1 MKEITF
7 LKQNAQKWENYEK
20 AISDKEPVK
29 PAQLTDMFI
38 ELTDDLSYANT
49 NYERSKTNDYVNSLA
64 SRVHHLVYK
73 NKKET
78 GNRFFKFYGFELPF
92 MFARY
97 HKYLFYSFLVTAIA
111 TLIGVLSQIYDDG
124 FVRLILGDYYVDST
138 IERIKKGNPI
148 GIYGEGN
155 QFYMFVY
162 ITINNIKVSFT
173 AFVFGLATAF
183 GTSIMLIYN
192 GIMLGC
198 FFTLF
203 YQYNVL
209 DKALK
214 VVWIHGTLE
223 ISAIIIA
230 GCAGFALGNSYIF
243 PKTHTRMQSFM
254 RGGKD
259 GLKIVIGLVPVF
271 IMAGFLE
278 SFVTRYTEMNI
289 FLSLTIIG
297 VSFIFIVGYFIA
309 YPMYLKSKY
318 QLKYD

>member
-7 LKQNAQKWENYEK
+7 LKQNAQKWEGYEK
-20 AISDKEPVK
+20 NLNEKKID
-29 PAQLTDMFI
+29 PAELTDMFV
-38 ELTDDLSYANT
+38 ELTDDLSYAST
-49 NYERSKTNDYVNSLA
+49 NYSKTNTVSYVNSLA

-78 GNRFFKFYGFELPF
+78 GNRFVKFYAYELPA
-92 MFARY
+92 MFGKY
-97 HKYLFYSFLVTAIA
+97 HSYLFYSFLVTAVA
-111 TLIGVLSQIYDDG
+111 TLVGVVSQLYDDS
-124 FVRLILGDYYVDST
+124 FVRLILGDYYVDAT
-138 IERIKKGNPI
+138 IERIRKGNPI

-155 QFYMFVY
+155 QFYMFVA
-162 ITINNIKVSFT
+162 ITVNNIKVAFT

-183 GTSIMLIYN
+183 GTSLMLIYN

-203 YQYNVL
+203 YQFNVI

-223 ISAIIIA
+223 ISAIIVA
-230 GCAGFALGNSYIF
+230 GCAGFVLGNSFIF
-243 PKTHTRMQSFM
+243 PKTHTRMHSFM
-254 RGGKD
+254 RGGRD

-278 SFVTRYTEMNI
+278 SFVTRYTEMHLA
-289 FLSLTIIG
+289 LSLTIIIS
-297 VSFIFIVGYFIA
+297 SFIFIVGYFIV
-309 YPMYLKSKY
+309 YPFYLKRKN
-318 QLKYD
+318 LNA